1 MPVLSLGQHHSL
13 NADFP
18 TVAVPRGWGQM
29 LSFNMDDIAA
39 FPALRQIR
47 QPRLNDAAVGRAWS
61 RPAIGRLPPALCM
74 TECWPRKP
82 AAVQPV
88 QEAITLEWQQWC
100 ALLGKRQPTQMQL
113 HVSAHPQVFAL
124 ALADWLQ
131 RRDSVSPSMPC
142 GIVLY
147 LGQADVPDCS
157 GVPGAD
163 VMLRSMAGGES
174 GFHALCLTVLPA
186 VLQQAGGRV
195 GVELWLG
202 QLMDAEAMAQVH
214 ALLLMQPARFC
225 LRGVVAA
232 AVSASQLLQQKEQ
245 LYQVLQWLDELG
257 YGHLAGGWF
266 TRADDPWRHAQRLGR
281 LMLTGEGDLIAEDGE
296 WIGLGPGASTLL
308 GAVQGWNSAETAYLK
323 QLQQGKRPLAAARKL
338 SLDILMR
345 RAMAQQLL
353 CLGYLDFMTFELTYM
368 VQFEQYFATELKQ
381 LQGWIKAGY
390 LLQRHR
396 TLWLTESGR
405 LLADQFARYFLHA

>member
-1 MPVLSLGQHHSL
+1 
-13 NADFP
+13 
-18 TVAVPRGWGQM
+18 M

-61 RPAIGRLPPALCM
+61 RPTIGRLPPALCM
-74 TECWPRKP
+74 TECWPRKV
-82 AAVQPV
+82 ASVQPV
-88 QEAITLEWQQWC
+88 QEAIAIEWQQWRS
-100 ALLGKRQPTQMQL
+100 LLGKRQPTQLQL
-113 HVSAHPQVFAL
+113 HVSAHPGVL
-124 ALADWLQ
+124 DIALADWLQ
-131 RRDSVSPSMPC
+131 RRESLSSSIPC

-147 LGQADVPDCS
+147 LDEPLAASLPALPKGDVI
-157 GVPGAD
+157 
-163 VMLRSMAGGES
+163 LRSLTGAGQT
-174 GFHALCLTVLPA
+174 FHAACAGLLPTL
-186 VLQQAGGRV
+186 LQRASGRV
-195 GVELWLG
+195 GLELWLG
-202 QLMDAEAMAQVH
+202 QLMDAEAMAHVH
-214 ALLLMQPARFC
+214 ALLQMQPARLC
-225 LRGVVAA
+225 LRGMVVT

-266 TRADDPWRHAQRLGR
+266 TRSDDPWRHAQRLGR

-296 WIGLGPGASTLL
+296 WIGLGPGACTLL
-308 GAVQGWNSAETAYLK
+308 GAVQGWNSPEAAYLK
-323 QLQQGKRPLAAARKL
+323 QLQQGKRPLATARKL

-405 LLADQFARYFLHA
+405 LLADQFARYFLHT